1 MRKILWIA
9 SGDIDITTLDLG
21 EERSGFIQGN
31 VPDGLPPWLTQGDLD
46 AYAQAFIRSG
56 YTGGLNWYRKPPPKL
71 GTHQTMATHQSPSQ
85 HYS

>member
-1 MRKILWIA
+1 MRKILWIG
-9 SGDIDITTLDLG
+9 SGDIDITTLDIG
-21 EERSGFIQGN
+21 EERSGFIQGD

-56 YTGGLNWYRKPPPKL
+56 YTGGLTGIETFTETGNSPNHGDTR
-71 GTHQTMATHQSPSQ
+71 QSPSQ